1 MFQTILVKVVTSL
14 ATKLLTILT
23 SWFINWIDTLKDNR
37 EIDDAL
43 NQEDRRRAAGD
54 LDNVFS

>member
-14 ATKLLTILT
+14 ATSLLTFLGK
-23 SWFINWIDTLKDNR
+23 WLINWIGTQQDNR

-43 NQEDRRRAAGD
+43 NQEDRRRAASD
-54 LDNVFS
+54 LDIVFN